1 MELVLNLI
9 WLAIAVT
16 ALVYNRNSSR
26 RVMLAVICVLALLFP
41 IISVSDDLNSSRTF
55 NEPAAAVVMIM
66 VLMVAFVT
74 IERLRKMRLC
84 AMSFDVATPSD
95 PRSPPAC

>member
-1 MELVLNLI
+1 MELVLNVV

-26 RVMLAVICVLALLFP
+26 RAMLAVICVLALLFP
-41 IISVSDDLNSSRTF
+41 IISISDDLNPQAL
-55 NEPAAAVVMIM
+55 NEFAAAVVEII

-74 IERLRKMRLC
+74 IGRVRMAPQRAVSLVV
-84 AMSFDVATPSD
+84 SVPSD
-95 PRSPPAC
+95 PRSPPAR